1 MGIDF
6 PTGPTPD
13 NYNEVRGR
21 TLSTNK
27 SISSDISISSTKSS
41 VIYHERMILNNS
53 KDDDDPMD
61 TSLALS
67 HRTVQKKVFYI
78 SKAADQQ
85 NYTRTKEGNI
95 EATAAY
101 GTYNESIINIQ
112 LPYNPQ
118 ALTEPDLWSSSFHP
132 ILLHGSIEY
141 FASDSKKH
149 QRLIKLH
156 DKVHY

>member
-6 PTGPTPD
+6 PTEPTPD
-13 NYNEVRGR
+13 NYDEVRGR

-27 SISSDISISSTKSS
+27 SISRDISMSSTKSS
-41 VIYHERMILNNS
+41 VIYHKRMILNNS

-61 TSLALS
+61 ISLALS
-67 HRTVQKKVFYI
+67 HRTVQKKVFCI

-85 NYTRTKEGNI
+85 DYTRTKEGNI
-95 EATAAY
+95 EATAAH

-118 ALTEPDLWSSSFHP
+118 APTEPDL
-132 ILLHGSIEY
+132 
-141 FASDSKKH
+141 
-149 QRLIKLH
+149 
-156 DKVHY
+156 